1 MEIAV
6 VFNFPQPPTADLSN
20 KFHSKRLTIQ
30 SEADFKK
37 KLIYQKIL
45 LNSDLR
51 CLNVIHQSIGN
62 QKPNRDSRII
72 T

>member
-37 KLIYQKIL
+37 NLFIKKY
-45 LNSDLR
+45 S
-51 CLNVIHQSIGN
+51 SI
-62 QKPNRDSRII
+62 PTYDV
-72 T
+72 